1 MKPPTP
7 LHSRSGSAITSTR
20 ISAVSTPLSE
30 KRATW
35 TSGIP
40 FSYAALANAG
50 SPSRQ
55 SLKRLEKR
63 RSDLSALLIRPSGVA
78 MSAPAT
84 PQRTRLLEGVEEE
97 ITNHLNMSDPSE
109 QDVDVGSV
117 VPPEERGQFASAAL
131 ELQRQRR
138 SRGIEAFFPPT
149 ISPPPKY
156 TPISPQ
162 PPLSAHITR
171 FGSISSQSSPISPRS
186 SFSASRFT
194 AMQMPRH
201 PLSFHS
207 LTLALNGALA
217 ARRYAASHLLAL
229 RFGNG
234 DNLDDCERA
243 SESYWEDVR
252 AVIALLTSALA
263 NATAPLVEALDAAER
278 ERLRTENPTPTSSR
292 SRSSSLESPI
302 RTSPLHHQEQRR
314 RRQAHRSSS
323 HFASFAPLPSHLA
336 RFATHVDAMTNALN
350 DAREHLESCVAS
362 LRDGTST
369 STADTTDTHIHR
381 NSTQV
386 IDAPALHAYERLRR
400 ELGLALR
407 ECERGREPLL
417 ELLRP
422 PSADEDEEDEEDGVP
437 ALGLD
442 AESSDSDRD
451 APHARSPPPFSL
463 SSVRTDAVLVQE
475 KHLRRQQQGDE
486 EEGVEAQHSDVLVV
500 GLERLP
506 PPGIEQVFEVDA
518 DADDENRTHRR
529 PRPKLS
535 RAERI
540 AAAKARRAAAA
551 EVTASAGLGLSVIA
565 LNHGHGEDVIGASA
579 TAETQSKR
587 WSRGPGGDVVQEL
600 KDVIWKV
607 GEQRRLREERMQ
619 RQEQRRHHQLVAD
632 AEPAVVV
639 PVTSGDDIVVSRESS
654 SPSPTVEDVFTS
666 LPNPAEPLP
675 PTTNIT

>member
-1 MKPPTP
+1 MRTHTP
-7 LHSRSGSAITSTR
+7 LHSRSGSAVTSSR
-20 ISAVSTPLSE
+20 ISAVSTSTSE

-35 TSGIP
+35 SSGIP

-55 SLKRLEKR
+55 SLKRWER
-63 RSDLSALLIRPSGVA
+63 RTSDLSALLVRPSGA
-78 MSAPAT
+78 AAISAPAT

-97 ITNHLNMSDPSE
+97 STNHLDMPDPSE
-109 QDVDVGSV
+109 QEVDVDFV

-149 ISPPPKY
+149 TSPPPKY

-162 PPLSAHITR
+162 PPLSAHIIR
-171 FGSISSQSSPISPRS
+171 LGSKSSQSSPTSPRS

-201 PLSFHS
+201 PLSLHS

-217 ARRYAASHLLAL
+217 ARRYAAAHLLAL

-234 DNLDDCERA
+234 ENPDDIERG

-252 AVIALLTSALA
+252 AVMALLTSALA
-263 NATAPLVEALDAAER
+263 NATTPLIDVLDAAER
-278 ERLRTENPTPTSSR
+278 ERLRTENPTPTTSH
-292 SRSSSLESPI
+292 SRSSSLESPV
-302 RTSPLHHQEQRR
+302 RTSPPHHQEQRR

-336 RFATHVDAMTNALN
+336 RFATHIDAMTSALD

-369 STADTTDTHIHR
+369 STATATANVTHTHTHNYR
-381 NSTQV
+381 NSMQED

-422 PSADEDEEDEEDGVP
+422 PSADEDEEDEEDRVP

-442 AESSDSDRD
+442 AESSDSDKD
-451 APHARSPPPFSL
+451 APHTRSPPPFSL
-463 SSVRTDAVLVQE
+463 SSVQE
-475 KHLRRQQQGDE
+475 KQHRQQQGDDE
-486 EEGVEAQHSDVLVV
+486 EDTEAHGDVLVV

-506 PPGIEQVFEVDA
+506 PPGIEQVFEADA
-518 DADDENRTHRR
+518 DADDDSRTHRR

-551 EVTASAGLGLSVIA
+551 EVTASGLGLSVIA
-565 LNHGHGEDVIGASA
+565 LDHGEDTIGD
-579 TAETQSKR
+579 TAKKQSKR
-587 WSRGPGGDVVQEL
+587 WGGPGGDVVQEL

-607 GEQRRLREERMQ
+607 GEQRRLREEKIQ
-619 RQEQRRHHQLVAD
+619 LHERQQHQLVPE
-632 AEPAVVV
+632 AEAAVVV
-639 PVTSGDDIVVSRESS
+639 SVTNRDNTVVTRELPSQ

-666 LPNPAEPLP
+666 LPDPEPL
-675 PTTNIT
+675 TNQHDINC

>member
-1 MKPPTP
+1 MKPNTP
-7 LHSRSGSAITSTR
+7 LHVRSGSAITSSR
-20 ISAVSTPLSE
+20 ISAISTSPSE

-40 FSYAALANAG
+40 FSYVALANAG

-55 SLKRLEKR
+55 SLRRLEKR
-63 RSDLSALLIRPSGVA
+63 RSDLSALLIRPSGA
-78 MSAPAT
+78 AISAPAT

-97 ITNHLNMSDPSE
+97 ATSRLNMSDPSE
-109 QDVDVGSV
+109 QEVDVDSV
-117 VPPEERGQFASAAL
+117 VPPEERGEFASAAL

-138 SRGIEAFFPPT
+138 SRGIEAFLPPT
-149 ISPPPKY
+149 TSPPPKY

-171 FGSISSQSSPISPRS
+171 FGSKSSQSSPISPRS

-234 DNLDDCERA
+234 DNPDDSERG

-252 AVIALLTSALA
+252 AVMALLTSALA
-263 NATAPLVEALDAAER
+263 NATAPLIESLAATER

-302 RTSPLHHQEQRR
+302 RTSPLHLHQERR
-314 RRQAHRSSS
+314 QRRQAHRPSS

-336 RFATHVDAMTNALN
+336 RFAAHVDAMTNALD

-369 STADTTDTHIHR
+369 STATATADAAHSHNHR

-386 IDAPALHAYERLRR
+386 IEAPALHAYERLRR

-422 PSADEDEEDEEDGVP
+422 PSADEDEEDEEDRVP

-442 AESSDSDRD
+442 AESSDSDKD
-451 APHARSPPPFSL
+451 GPPAQSPPPFSL
-463 SSVRTDAVLVQE
+463 SSVLVQE
-475 KHLRRQQQGDE
+475 KQHRQQQGCDE
-486 EEGVEAQHSDVLVV
+486 EDAEMHGDVLVV

-540 AAAKARRAAAA
+540 AAAKARRA
-551 EVTASAGLGLSVIA
+551 TASGRGLGLSVIS
-565 LNHGHGEDVIGASA
+565 LDLGHGEDAIGGASA
-579 TAETQSKR
+579 TAEKQSKR
-587 WSRGPGGDVVQEL
+587 WGEGPGGDVVQEL

-607 GEQRRLREERMQ
+607 GEQRRLREERLQ
-619 RQEQRRHHQLVAD
+619 RQQQLVTD
-632 AEPAVVV
+632 AEAAAVFS
-639 PVTSGDDIVVSRESS
+639 VTSGDNTVVTREP

-666 LPNPAEPLP
+666 LPDRADPLP
-675 PTTNIT
+675 PTNVT